1 MLNNY
6 APITGTSGVL
16 PPYWDSALIH
26 KNVSGSIVS
35 FSDGADGLPLKSL
48 SVDNG
53 ATKLTRCGA
62 NLYPNANGVIPRYAY
77 SYFYGATL
85 ENSLEK
91 ESFFILPAGNYTLK
105 ADKSSGTLK
114 SRIQWRVWQLDGVE
128 IKAENGGFSGYG
140 DTEAGTSYGT
150 GKLIYQSYRFTP
162 VFDIDYTEY
171 HFTLLVP
178 AGILIVNPDD
188 TEHGPLENAMLVYGD
203 ATTDYQPYSVE
214 IYTLSNGI
222 PDRPVTT
229 ILGEN
234 SFFADTGDISLIYYA
249 DATLAHE
256 AQTAELQALILEQ

>member
-1 MLNNY
+1 MINNY
-6 APITGTSGVL
+6 NPVTMGGVL

-26 KNVSGSIVS
+26 KDVSGSIVS

-48 SVDNG
+48 FVDNE

-62 NLYPNANGVIPRYAY
+62 NLYPNANGVIPKYGYA
-77 SYFYGATL
+77 YFYGATL

-91 ESFFILPAGNYTLK
+91 ESFFILPAGNYSVK
-105 ADKSSGTLK
+105 ADKPSGTEK

-128 IKAENGGFSGYG
+128 IKTSGGDFTGEAVADNGVKSNI
-140 DTEAGTSYGT
+140 
-150 GKLIYQSYRFTP
+150 IYQSYRYTP
-162 VFDIDYTEY
+162 IDYYDFVEY

-178 AGILIVNPDD
+178 AGLLIVNPNDD
-188 TEHGPLENAMLVYGD
+188 AYGPLENAMLVYGD
-203 ATTDYQPYSVE
+203 EVADYQPYTAE
-214 IYTLSNGI
+214 TYNLSNGV
-222 PDRPVTT
+222 PSRPVTT

-234 SFFADTGDISLIYYA
+234 NFFADTGDISLIYYA